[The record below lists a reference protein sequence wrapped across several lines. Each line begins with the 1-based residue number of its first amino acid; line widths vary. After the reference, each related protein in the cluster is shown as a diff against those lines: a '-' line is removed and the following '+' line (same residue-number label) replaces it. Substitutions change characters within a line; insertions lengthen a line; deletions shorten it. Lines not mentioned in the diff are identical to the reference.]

1 MKRWT
6 IICMAVLLLIGG
18 CGNSLTKSE
27 EVAAEFWEASY
38 FHHDE
43 QKLRSL
49 ISQDSDID
57 PNLYSQFAPI
67 KPGKVWITS
76 RQSGSAQDVF
86 MYVSPELKED
96 SLLKEIRVIQK
107 NGEWKVE
114 EEKGHDVGHQTFEE
128 FQKTSQYQTRFGG
141 DREWKEVIMD

>member
-1 MKRWT
+1 MKRW
-6 IICMAVLLLIGG
+6 MVVWMVGLLLLIGG
-18 CGNSLTKSE
+18 CGDLEKPE
-27 EVAAEFWEASY
+27 KVAVEFWEASY
-38 FHHDE
+38 FRHDE

-86 MYVSPELKED
+86 MFVSPELKED

-128 FQKTSQYQTRFGG
+128 FQKTSQYQTKFGG
-141 DREWKEVIMD
+141 DRVWKEVDMD